1 MADTLTNVTIKDS
14 GSELIVH
21 HHYVSDGTGTTDGVV
36 VDKSAF
42 TVSGAEPGTLR
53 VMAMRWAI
61 QGMSYALLEWNR
73 GTDVVIARLS
83 GNGYENWMP
92 DGKGDT
98 GSGGDGDIVITPTGV
113 ASGATIDLTLWL
125 RKE

>member
-1 MADTLTNVTIKDS
+1 MADTLTPTTIKDDR
-14 GSELIVH
+14 SELQVH
-21 HHYVSDGTGTTDGVV
+21 FHFVSDGTGTTDGVV

-42 TVSGAEPGTLR
+42 TVSGAEPSKLR
-53 VMAMRWAI
+53 VMACQFAV

-83 GNGYENWMP
+83 GNGYIDWYPE
-92 DGKGDT
+92 GKNDSGT
-98 GSGGDGDIVITPTGV
+98 GGDGDIVFTPVGA
-113 ASGATIDLTLWL
+113 ASGATADFTLWL